1 MKTTLYKA
9 DTRGHA
15 NHGWLNAYHSF
26 SFANYFDPKR
36 MNFGVLRVLNDD
48 TIAPGMGFGK
58 HPHDNM
64 EIITIPLFGDLEHED
79 SMGNKKVI
87 KEGDVQSMS
96 AGTGVV
102 HSEYNKNRDKEVKL
116 LQIWLMPKKRNVT
129 PFYDQISLKLE
140 DRKNKFQQIVS
151 PNSDD
156 DGVTINQDAW
166 FNITEMDAGKELEY
180 NLHNPENGVYAFV
193 LEGDI
198 SINNEKLN
206 RRDALGIEASE
217 KLEIIA
223 DTNAKLLLM
232 EIPMA

>member
-1 MKTTLYKA
+1 MKTTLYKS

-26 SFANYFDPKR
+26 SFANYFDPQR

-64 EIITIPLFGDLEHED
+64 EIITIPLSGDLEHED

-102 HSEYNKNRDKEVKL
+102 HSEYNANQDKEVKL
-116 LQIWLMPKKRNVT
+116 LQIWLMPKKRNIT
-129 PFYDQISLKLE
+129 PAYDQISLKLE

-151 PNSDD
+151 PNPDD

-166 FNITEMDAGKELEY
+166 FSITEMDAGKELNY
-180 NLHNPENGVYAFV
+180 KLHNPKNGVYAFV
-193 LEGDI
+193 LEGNL
-198 SINNEKLN
+198 SINDESLD
-206 RRDALGIEASE
+206 RRDAIGIREVDDL
-217 KLEIIA
+217 KINA
-223 DTNAKLLLM
+223 DSDSKLLLM
-232 EIPMA
+232 EVPMA